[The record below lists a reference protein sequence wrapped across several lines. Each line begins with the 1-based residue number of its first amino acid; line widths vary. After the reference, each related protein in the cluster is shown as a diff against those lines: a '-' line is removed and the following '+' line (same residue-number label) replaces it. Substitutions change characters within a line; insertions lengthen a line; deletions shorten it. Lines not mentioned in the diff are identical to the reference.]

1 MTDVMKSDFFYM
13 WSNFKFPNMTTWKN
27 LIFLFIKC
35 VMWRLCHTY
44 VIQPIDPTSLLA
56 VDDEDCPS
64 VGGQGDD
71 QDGKVGNGERQGKTV
86 HNH

>member
-1 MTDVMKSDFFYM
+1 
-13 WSNFKFPNMTTWKN
+13 
-27 LIFLFIKC
+27 
-35 VMWRLCHTY
+35 MWRLCHTY

-86 HNH
+86 HNSRLLAHQA